1 MAEMIDTRSPREQST
16 RAKEAR
22 KKVTFVPSGLLPE
35 LENPD
40 PDYVYRW
47 VRVSVRGNTD
57 TINVS
62 NRLRG
67 GWVPVKE
74 EEFPGLALFPYD
86 PTARFPG
93 MIIFGGHLLCKISR
107 EHSDARR
114 SYYDEMSRRQ
124 MESVDNDFMREND
137 RRMPLFRERKTQRL
151 PFG

>member
-1 MAEMIDTRSPREQST
+1 MAEERTPRDQVT

-22 KKVTFVPSGLLPE
+22 KKVTFVPSGLIPE

-47 VRVSVRGNTD
+47 IRVSVRGNTD

-67 GWVPVKE
+67 GGGPVQDS
-74 EEFPGLALFPYD
+74 EFPNLALFQHD
-86 PTARFPG
+86 PTSRFPG
-93 MIIFGGHLLCKISR
+93 MIMFGGHLLCKISK
-107 EHSDARR
+107 EISDARHA
-114 SYYDEMSRRQ
+114 YYDEASRRQ
-124 MESVDNDFMREND
+124 IESVDNDFMREND
-137 RRMPLFRERKTQRL
+137 RRMPLFRERKSQRL